1 MGIAQEVRHQALRLA
16 DRQPRHPRTVPPEE
30 EQAGANSAR
39 HERARRGLGKGTAMA
54 GGVDDTV
61 TVVAQVLARLSVG
74 QTLRLRRSGPSG
86 TVEVLARGDGALEA
100 PAAVLGAV
108 DGAVDAAEATGP
120 HLIFGRHRVDELA
133 GRLVAAIDDLELVT
147 SSIVDAA
154 GIERLLDGSGAR
166 TDVTVDGLLDRWDL
180 PLVEQVQRYL
190 SQRFTVAP
198 DALVTRWANILH
210 FSLGRIP
217 HIVEVLYDPR
227 RLRIAATIVHQV
239 PASDELDLALHRL
252 NVGDRLVRFRHH
264 WTYVLAEV
272 VLPAP
277 TFMGQHVDA
286 ALEAIKHHEVFRAAD
301 AIVKEFGGEAS
312 FRKRYQPR
320 VSDVLGPDDPTSDD
334 PTSDDPTSDDI
345 TSDDTQEEQP

>member
-1 MGIAQEVRHQALRLA
+1 V
-16 DRQPRHPRTVPPEE
+16 
-30 EQAGANSAR
+30 
-39 HERARRGLGKGTAMA
+39 
-54 GGVDDTV
+54 V
-61 TVVAQVLARLSVG
+61 TTVAQVLARLGAG
-74 QTLRLRRSGPSG
+74 QTLRLRRSGPGG
-86 TVEVLARGDGALEA
+86 TVEVHARVDGALEV

-108 DGAVDAAEATGP
+108 DGEEATGP
-120 HLIFGRHRVDELA
+120 HLILGRHRVDELA

-154 GIERLLDGSGAR
+154 GVERLLDGSGAR

-190 SQRFTVAP
+190 SQRFAVPP
-198 DALVTRWANILH
+198 DALVSRWANILH

-217 HIVEVLYDPR
+217 HIVEVLHDPR
-227 RLRIAATIVHQV
+227 RLRIAATIVHGV

-252 NVGDRLVRFRHH
+252 SEGDRLVRFRHH
-264 WTYVLAEV
+264 WKVVLAEV

-286 ALEAIKHHEVFRAAD
+286 ALEAIAHHEVLEAAD
-301 AIVKEFGGEAS
+301 AIVKQFGGEAS

-320 VSDVLGPDDPTSDD
+320 ISDVLGPDDPTSDD
-334 PTSDDPTSDDI
+334 PA
-345 TSDDTQEEQP
+345 SDDTQEDQP